1 MPAFVRAKVVENQ
14 IVDASEVDTTTAKI
28 ALAAAEIKVMAQSA
42 DLLLRCGYDFFGKL
56 EYYLNEH
63 GVLVLSTE
71 FGEEVAVSVRI
82 RKEDVSSFEHDIT
95 ELSAGKLAPLLI
107 SEGWNEM

>member
-1 MPAFVRAKVVENQ
+1 MC
-14 IVDASEVDTTTAKI
+14 S
-28 ALAAAEIKVMAQSA
+28 
-42 DLLLRCGYDFFGKL
+42 KL

-82 RKEDVSSFEHDIT
+82 RKEDVPSFEHDIT

>member
-1 MPAFVRAKVVENQ
+1 M
-14 IVDASEVDTTTAKI
+14 DDTTAKI

-42 DLLLRCGYDFFGKL
+42 DMLLRCGYDFFGKL

-95 ELSAGKLAPLLI
+95 ELSAGKLSPLLI